1 MPSSPRLCPQVVAGQ
16 PAPFWRKTSDKRPTS
31 TKRSIFGGFHGVRRG
46 GGENADR
53 APEMDIQ
60 FAFPFRAR
68 AGFEWPEGPF
78 LCLNSWFEDVFM
90 V

>member
-1 MPSSPRLCPQVVAGQ
+1 MHGSFKVRSILFDWTLVSRFGARLLADGQ
-16 PAPFWRKTSDKRPTS
+16 PA
-31 TKRSIFGGFHGVRRG
+31 RSALFPHFEDDPRG

-60 FAFPFRAR
+60 FAFPFRAG